1 VGPERQPGAA
11 PDRKGPTGA
20 VGAAANDDTEGEG
33 VDPVEAIEMRLL
45 LEAIHARYGYDL
57 REYTAASVR
66 RRVHSVLARS
76 RLDHLGELQHRLL
89 HEPDFFAQV
98 IEDLTISVSEMFR
111 DPSFFRAFRTL
122 VIPILR
128 TYPLLN
134 FWHAGCARG
143 EEAYSNAILLSQEG
157 LYERSQLYATDM
169 SVGALEHAKQGIYPA
184 DRVPIYAA
192 NHEESGGT
200 PAFSSYYTAAYDQ
213 IALNESL
220 RRNIL
225 FFQHNLASDHVFGEM
240 HVIFCRNVLIYFGPE
255 LRARVL
261 EKFAQSL
268 CPGGFLCLGSSERLP
283 RSGNQ
288 LFSEFSANERIY
300 RLQM

>member
-1 VGPERQPGAA
+1 MEPEHQLA
-11 PDRKGPTGA
+11 DR
-20 VGAAANDDTEGEG
+20 
-33 VDPVEAIEMRLL
+33 VDPVDAIEMRLL

-57 REYTAASVR
+57 REYTAASLR
-66 RRVHSVLARS
+66 RRVEAVLARS
-76 RLDHLGELQHRLL
+76 RVAHLGELQHRLL
-89 HEPDFFAQV
+89 HEPDFFAEV
-98 IEDLTISVSEMFR
+98 IEELTISVSEMFR
-111 DPSFFRAFRTL
+111 DPSFFRAFRTQ
-122 VIPILR
+122 VVPTLR

-143 EEAYSNAILLSQEG
+143 EEAYSNAILLSEEG
-157 LYERSQLYATDM
+157 LYDRSQIYATDM
-169 SVGALEHAKQGIYPA
+169 SIRALEQAKQAIYPA
-184 DRVPIYAA
+184 DQVPTYTA
-192 NHEESGGT
+192 NHEGAGGT
-200 PAFSSYYTAAYDQ
+200 RPFSTYYTAAYDQ
-213 IALNESL
+213 IALNELL

-225 FFQHNLASDHVFGEM
+225 FFQHNLVSDHVFAEM

-283 RSGNQ
+283 RSGRQ
-288 LFSEFSANERIY
+288 LFTEFSASERIY